1 MRQMAMKLTRSK
13 QKDNHVINMLDV
25 GWGGRTRTSEWRNQ
39 KSPCH
44 FDFFTHFFPTG
55 AESAHDASNGYG
67 QIPDC
72 SPQGGAHKNSL
83 R

>member
-1 MRQMAMKLTRSK
+1 MRERGIGSASILIATSEPVETGLR
-13 QKDNHVINMLDV
+13 